1 MTCKLWSI
9 DLFTHL
15 DLVQNQNCCNFF
27 SKMPQLYMV
36 SKICSVKNFT
46 LTSANRIVGWHKKV
60 FIYLSV
66 AFLKINCSN
75 FYFGSNLKVRLE
87 QSKRDRMT
95 FWMIFRLDQFVRK
108 SFSQQMKSV
117 TWSVGPPSFERLIW
131 MRLFLWSNLFKRC
144 VFYKKVNH

>member
-1 MTCKLWSI
+1 MTWELWSI

-15 DLVQNQNCCNFF
+15 DLVQNQNCCKFF

-46 LTSANRIVGWHKKV
+46 LTSTNRIVGWHKK
-60 FIYLSV
+60 FLIYLSV

-95 FWMIFRLDQFVRK
+95 FWMIFRLDQFIRK
-108 SFSQQMKSV
+108 SFSQQWRV
-117 TWSVGPPSFERLIW
+117 LHGAPGPLLPVYARRL
-131 MRLFLWSNLFKRC
+131 LGFFL
-144 VFYKKVNH
+144 